1 MRYVANKIMTAIFLT
16 LVVSV
21 LVFLLMRAL
30 PGDPALIALGDSAT
44 IESIAAYR
52 HHLGLDLPLTRQY
65 WRWISG
71 VALHFDFGQSVLNQQ
86 DVSEIVRQRLPNTLT
101 IGIPSLVLGVLTGI
115 PTGIATAIFR
125 GRGVDQLIT
134 LVINS
139 FLGTPRFLI
148 ALFGVLVL
156 ALKWRLIPLQ
166 GYTAPWDDFAAY
178 LHKAAWPIIVN
189 SIYIVAVV
197 ARHTR
202 SNLLEVMNQDYIR
215 TARANGLSEWRIV
228 FGHALKN
235 TLIPVLTVIGLE
247 MPQIVGGAVVIE
259 TIFNIPG
266 IGQLVLNG
274 VVNRDY
280 LVVQAAVLVI
290 SLVTVSS
297 NLAVEVLYGLVDP
310 RIRRGA
316 R

>member
-1 MRYVANKIMTAIFLT
+1 MLYAANKVTTAVFLT
-16 LVVSV
+16 FVVSI

-44 IESIAAYR
+44 AASIETYR
-52 HHLGLDLPLTRQY
+52 IHLGLNLPLSVQY

-71 VALHFDFGQSVLNQQ
+71 IVTRLDFGQSVLNQQ
-86 DVSEIVRQRLPNTLT
+86 DVSDIIRQRLPNTLT
-101 IGIPSLVLGVLTGI
+101 IGVPSLVLGVLVGI

-125 GRGVDQLIT
+125 GRWIDQILT

-156 ALKWRLIPLQ
+156 ALKLRLIPLQ
-166 GYTAPWDDFAAY
+166 GYTAPWDNFSAY
-178 LHKAAWPIIVN
+178 LYRATWPIIVN
-189 SIYIVAVV
+189 SIYIIAVV

-202 SNLLEVMNQDYIR
+202 SNLLDVMNQDYIR
-215 TARANGLSEWRIV
+215 TARANGLSETRII

-235 TLIPVLTVIGLE
+235 ALIPVLTIIGLE

-259 TIFNIPG
+259 TIFNIAG

-274 VVNRDY
+274 VINRDY

-290 SLVTVSS
+290 SLVTVGS
-297 NLAVEVLYGLVDP
+297 NLTVEVLYGFVDP
-310 RIRRGA
+310 RIRRGS